1 MEANIVLINQVN
13 NAVYQDYST
22 TYLQYNSFKSEY
34 KVFFIRDRF
43 ISLKGT
49 GGAEIFTS
57 GIDFWQP
64 EGGEKNTDTLF
75 IFLPLWQNRQGK
87 VPENLITSKARISV
101 CPQRKGRILNYQ
113 NIAHFAA

>member
-49 GGAEIFTS
+49 GGAEIFSS
-57 GIDFWQP
+57 GIDFWHP
-64 EGGEKNTDTLF
+64 EGGEKKILTPFLFFCLCGRTD
-75 IFLPLWQNRQGK
+75 
-87 VPENLITSKARISV
+87 
-101 CPQRKGRILNYQ
+101 KGRCQKIL
-113 NIAHFAA
+113 